1 MGVIGLCC
9 ARPVAERSTSQSLAD
24 TSSTAQLVR
33 TCFSMFFFHM
43 ISTFLLHASINMTTN
58 KYRTLYS
65 IVSRMISYNVSSNM
79 YSPTSS
85 SDSPNRLRITVSCL
99 NEFLFQKSAGALTSK
114 TTLKQQ
120 GVHCPP
126 QKVVILPQK
135 ELLLSTKNIHVFQ
148 VLAFDGI
155 CTWEILFATPLDV
168 TLIID
173 LEGGLVPPMQTTVHP

>member
-1 MGVIGLCC
+1 
-9 ARPVAERSTSQSLAD
+9 
-24 TSSTAQLVR
+24 
-33 TCFSMFFFHM
+33 M

-126 QKVVILPQK
+126 QKVILPQK

-155 CTWEILFATPLDV
+155 CTWEIHGNTACHTTWCDIDHWLGRRACPSHANRSAPL
-168 TLIID
+168 IKH
-173 LEGGLVPPMQTTVHP
+173 GSRLVAYEIWFTDQLQ

>member
-9 ARPVAERSTSQSLAD
+9 ARPVAKRSTSQSLAD

-135 ELLLSTKNIHVFQ
+135 ELLRIAPINKKYTCFSSACF
-148 VLAFDGI
+148 
-155 CTWEILFATPLDV
+155 
-168 TLIID
+168 
-173 LEGGLVPPMQTTVHP
+173 